1 MSVLLTNAR
10 FAYVCFNLLSFAFGR
25 LNSVLVGFFRFYPLF
40 NDIRKTHEATAHTR
54 ARARVVC
61 ALARSVSVS
70 FSSSISSSISFS
82 LRYPIG
88 DHRVPI
94 GGLFFIVPA
103 LTSSA
108 ASGLYLLFV
117 IVHCFLVAV
126 LILLQIFLALLVTFL
141 RFYIF

>member
-1 MSVLLTNAR
+1 MSVLITSVAFVIKCL
-10 FAYVCFNLLSFAFGR
+10 FCFRSVKFG
-25 LNSVLVGFFRFYPLF
+25 FICFF
-40 NDIRKTHEATAHTR
+40 NDIRKSHEATARTR

-88 DHRVPI
+88 DHRAPI

-117 IVHCFLVAV
+117 IVKCLVNIRFHRAEHNICK
-126 LILLQIFLALLVTFL
+126 LIKF
-141 RFYIF
+141 RE